1 MPVAHSNP
9 PNSLKAAL
17 RSGRRQI
24 GLWSSLGSNVVAEVL
39 AYAGYDWIV
48 VDTEHAPNDPADVL
62 AQLQGLAAG
71 TAEPVVRVAWNDTVL
86 IKRLLDVG

>member
-17 RSGRRQI
+17 RSGGRQI

-39 AYAGYDWIV
+39 AYAGYD
-48 VDTEHAPNDPADVL
+48 
-62 AQLQGLAAG
+62 
-71 TAEPVVRVAWNDTVL
+71 
-86 IKRLLDVG
+86 